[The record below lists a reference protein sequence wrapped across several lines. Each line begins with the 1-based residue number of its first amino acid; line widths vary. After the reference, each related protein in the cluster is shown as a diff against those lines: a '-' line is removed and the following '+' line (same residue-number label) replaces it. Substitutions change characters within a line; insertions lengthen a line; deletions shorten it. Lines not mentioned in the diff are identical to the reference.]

1 MKFHERNIH
10 KFDRKQ
16 IKPTEVTANFGIGF
30 EHRVQTLFAVL
41 LLTDG
46 VWDAYPKY
54 KISSLKFQV
63 ARDGYNL
70 DDFLVGFVGVES
82 GEELT
87 LLGQIKTSVAC
98 APSDTDFTDTIQAA
112 WLDFRNTEKLRENK
126 YRFALVTGPLSLKV
140 NRTLPWLLDKA
151 RNAESHEEF
160 AAYIENTQ
168 ITSRE
173 KRECYLLLRAIVG
186 TANNDCI
193 VDSKLFWEFLRLFYI
208 ITPDL
213 WYKGG
218 VTNSLCESLLRSK
231 GYLNAADVLRAIEQ
245 LVSKR
250 DDSGMSLTKE
260 RIVEWLG
267 NEVAVIGNEFDYT
280 NNECAPKPSVEISNP
295 TSKVLSHSVSIGS
308 IARNRVALLALLGQW
323 NENSSNDNN
332 ILQNLLQINNGQLED
347 LKQELALEDSNV
359 LTIRNGIA
367 VVNNPKEIFVT
378 FCGSLSESDV
388 KRFNKCC
395 TQVLSAIDKRLDLP
409 EDQRWYSDYDKSG
422 LSYSEELRQGIS
434 YGLALLGV
442 GIEKCAKLSRNTREF
457 LVPKV
462 VHKVLAG
469 GGWKLWATLG
479 DYLSLLAEADGGM
492 FIKCVEALF
501 KRRCAIINNLFMEE
515 TSGIAGRSYM
525 IGLVRALAIAA
536 WCPEQFTGA
545 CRLLMELAKRDPG
558 GRWNPRPQGA
568 LSLIFHPLAPHTLAS
583 VDKRID
589 VMKAFCHKYSDVG
602 WTLLDSVLPAA
613 HFSYMV
619 GAQRPSVRCEGI
631 PKDEELKGTD
641 LEVSKQYEAYV
652 ELALNM
658 ASGNVERTKTL
669 IRHSSQFIRKNCE
682 QLFDRLEQVP
692 KKWGA
697 QDRYEIM
704 TTLLDVM
711 RFGFGECPIEKRQ
724 ESWAWQRLRELVEKY
739 RPNDPVYSAL
749 PLFSWT
755 TGQDEILDDRKDRE
769 QGKRDIAKERAAA
782 VESVFKNQG
791 MDGIYALAEHAE
803 RVDYIGAILSESA
816 DVNDHE
822 VLPAGLQ
829 VERGGKSWLVQ
840 SFVRSRFL
848 AKGWKWVA
856 SLGIESWT
864 PDDKLNLMLML
875 PFRSDV
881 WHRVKSILEDS
892 ENGYWERVYVVIADG
907 EREWRYAIKRLLA
920 AKRGYSVL
928 SNVLRLKDIADEDKA
943 LVSFE
948 ILKRMAEEG
957 CVEHADSLTSYHIQ
971 KAIKLIQDSEGLS
984 LKQKVMIEWFYFG
997 MFSFVGRGS
1006 LCPKSINVAIAD
1018 DPKLFCELLCLA
1030 YLGKGDK
1037 KKARPKSDDHESQ
1050 RVIMAWKT
1058 LHYWNGFPG
1067 HKGDGHVDA
1076 KKFSSWT
1083 KAVKAQARKD
1093 GRLKVA
1099 LMVIGNAAA
1108 RLPRLQKGFWMDE
1121 TIARFLD
1128 AKVNDKA
1135 LESFGAGLYNA
1146 RGAHVLNAEKD
1157 KALAQ
1162 EYMKMADEADKKS
1175 YFNIGQTMRWLAD
1188 EVEST
1193 GKLFD

>member
-1 MKFHERNIH
+1 MKFLGKSIR
-10 KFDRKQ
+10 KFGRKR
-16 IKPTEVTANFGIGF
+16 IMPTELTANFGIGF

-41 LLTDG
+41 LLTEG
-46 VWDAYPKY
+46 VWDAFPKY
-54 KISSLKFQV
+54 KISSLKFQI

-70 DDFLVGFVGVES
+70 DDLLVEFINAES
-82 GEELT
+82 GNKLT
-87 LLGQIKTSVAC
+87 LLGQIKSTISC
-98 APSDTDFTDTIQAA
+98 SKDDTDFTDTIQAA
-112 WLDFRNTEKLRENK
+112 WLDFVNTYNMEGMEF
-126 YRFALVTGPLSLKV
+126 RFALIAGPMNMKD
-140 NRTLPWLLDKA
+140 TKILPWLLDKA
-151 RNAESHEEF
+151 RSTGSHEEF
-160 AAYIENTQ
+160 LNYIEDPQT
-168 ITSRE
+168 TSKE
-173 KRECYLLLRAIVG
+173 KHKVFALLQAAVG
-186 TANNDCI
+186 TANND
-193 VDSKLFWEFLRLFYI
+193 SFAESRLFWEFLRSFYI

-218 VTNSLCESLLRSK
+218 ITDSLCESLLISK
-231 GYLNAADVLRAIEQ
+231 GYKNAADTFRAIAQ
-245 LVSKR
+245 LVENH
-250 DDSGMSLTKE
+250 DDSGMVLTKE
-260 RIVEWLG
+260 LITEWLKQ
-267 NEVAVIGNEFDYT
+267 ELVIVDSKLNYT
-280 NNECAPKPSVEISNP
+280 NNEVVSKSSAEVNKPTVKLPNQNF
-295 TSKVLSHSVSIGS
+295 KIGS
-308 IARNRVALLALLGQW
+308 IPQNRVALLALIGHW
-323 NENSSNDNN
+323 NENSTNDND
-332 ILQNLLQINNGQLED
+332 ILQDLLQVDDRQLGD
-347 LKQELALEDSNV
+347 IKQELSSEGSAI
-359 LTIRNGIA
+359 LTIKNGDA
-367 VVNNPKEIFVT
+367 VVNNPKGVFDA
-378 FCGSLSESDV
+378 FCGSLSENDV
-388 KRFNKCC
+388 GRFKRCC
-395 TQVLSAIDKRLDLP
+395 TRILSEIDKRLDLP
-409 EDQRWYSDYDKSG
+409 EDQRWYSGYEKSG
-422 LSYSEELRQGIS
+422 LSCSIGLREGLS

-442 GIEKCAKLSRNTREF
+442 GIGECSKLSVNTREYF
-457 LVPKV
+457 VSTIV
-462 VHKVLAG
+462 RKVLTCSS
-469 GGWKLWATLG
+469 WKLWATLG
-479 DYLSLLAEADGGM
+479 DSLSLLAEADAGT

-501 KRRCAIINNLFMEE
+501 KRRSTIIKNLFMEE
-515 TSGIAGRSYM
+515 TSGIVGRSYM

-536 WCPEQFTGA
+536 WQPDQFVGA

-619 GAQRPSVRCEGI
+619 GEQRPSVRCEGI

-669 IRHSSQFIRKNCE
+669 IRHSSQFIRKDCE
-682 QLFDRLEQVP
+682 QLFDRLERVP

-711 RFGFGECPIEKRQ
+711 RFGFGECPIEKKQ

-755 TGQDEILDDRKDRE
+755 TDQDEILGDRKDRE

-803 RVDYIGAILSESA
+803 RVDDIGAILGESA
-816 DVNDHE
+816 DVNDYE

-829 VERGGKSWLVQ
+829 VERGGQRWLVQ

-997 MFSFVGRGS
+997 IFSFVGRGS

-1108 RLPRLQKGFWMDE
+1108 QLPRLQKGFWMDE
-1121 TIARFLD
+1121 AVARFLD

-1157 KALAQ
+1157 KALAR

-1175 YFNIGQTMRWLAD
+1175 YFNIGQTMRWLAA

-1193 GKLFD
+1193 GKMFD

>member
-1 MKFHERNIH
+1 MKFLGESIR
-10 KFDRKQ
+10 KFGRKR
-16 IKPTEVTANFGIGF
+16 IMPTELTANFGIGF

-41 LLTDG
+41 LLTEG
-46 VWDAYPKY
+46 VWDAFPKY
-54 KISSLKFQV
+54 KISSLKFQI

-70 DDFLVGFVGVES
+70 DDLLVEFINAES
-82 GEELT
+82 GNKLT
-87 LLGQIKTSVAC
+87 LLGQIKSTISC
-98 APSDTDFTDTIQAA
+98 SKDDTDFTDTIQAA
-112 WLDFRNTEKLRENK
+112 WLDFVNTYNMEGIEF
-126 YRFALVTGPLSLKV
+126 RFALIAGPMNMKD
-140 NRTLPWLLDKA
+140 TKILPWLLDKA
-151 RNAESHEEF
+151 RSTGSHEEF
-160 AAYIENTQ
+160 LNYIEDPQT
-168 ITSRE
+168 TSKE
-173 KRECYLLLRAIVG
+173 KHKVFALLQAAVG
-186 TANNDCI
+186 TANND
-193 VDSKLFWEFLRLFYI
+193 SFAESRLFWEFLRSFYI

-218 VTNSLCESLLRSK
+218 ITDSLCESLLISK
-231 GYLNAADVLRAIEQ
+231 GYKNAADTFRAIAQ
-245 LVSKR
+245 LVENH
-250 DDSGMSLTKE
+250 DDSGMVLTKE
-260 RIVEWLG
+260 LITEWLKQ
-267 NEVAVIGNEFDYT
+267 ELVIVDSKLNYT
-280 NNECAPKPSVEISNP
+280 NNEVVSKSSAEVNKPTVKLPNQNF
-295 TSKVLSHSVSIGS
+295 KIGS
-308 IARNRVALLALLGQW
+308 IPQNRVALLALIGHW
-323 NENSSNDNN
+323 NENSTNDND
-332 ILQNLLQINNGQLED
+332 ILQDLLQVDDRQLGD
-347 LKQELALEDSNV
+347 IKQELSSEGSAI
-359 LTIRNGIA
+359 LTIKNGDA
-367 VVNNPKEIFVT
+367 VVNNPKGVFDA
-378 FCGSLSESDV
+378 FCGSLSENDV
-388 KRFNKCC
+388 GRFKRCC
-395 TQVLSAIDKRLDLP
+395 TRILSEIDKRLDLP
-409 EDQRWYSDYDKSG
+409 EDQRWYSGYEKSG
-422 LSYSEELRQGIS
+422 LSCSIGLREGLS

-442 GIEKCAKLSRNTREF
+442 GIGECSKLSVNTREYF
-457 LVPKV
+457 VSTIV
-462 VHKVLAG
+462 RKVLTCSS
-469 GGWKLWATLG
+469 WKLWATLG
-479 DYLSLLAEADGGM
+479 DSLSLLAEADAGT

-501 KRRCAIINNLFMEE
+501 KRRSTIIKNLFMEE
-515 TSGIAGRSYM
+515 TSGIVGRSYM

-536 WCPEQFTGA
+536 WQPDQFVGA

-619 GAQRPSVRCEGI
+619 GEQRPSVRCEGI

-669 IRHSSQFIRKNCE
+669 IRHSSQFIRKDCE
-682 QLFDRLEQVP
+682 QLFNRLERVP

-711 RFGFGECPIEKRQ
+711 RFGFGECPIEKKQ

-755 TGQDEILDDRKDRE
+755 TDQDEILGDRKDRE

-803 RVDYIGAILSESA
+803 RVDDIGAILGESA
-816 DVNDHE
+816 DVNDYE

-829 VERGGKSWLVQ
+829 VERGRQRWLVQ

-997 MFSFVGRGS
+997 IFSFVGRGS

-1093 GRLKVA
+1093 GRLTAA
-1099 LMVIGNAAA
+1099 LIVIGNAAA
-1108 RLPRLQKGFWMDE
+1108 QLPRLQKGFWMDE
-1121 TIARFLD
+1121 AVARFLD
-1128 AKVNDKA
+1128 AC
-1135 LESFGAGLYNA
+1135 
-1146 RGAHVLNAEKD
+1146 
-1157 KALAQ
+1157 
-1162 EYMKMADEADKKS
+1162 
-1175 YFNIGQTMRWLAD
+1175 IMR
-1188 EVEST
+1188 EVRM
-1193 GKLFD
+1193 F

>member
-1 MKFHERNIH
+1 MKFLGKSIR
-10 KFDRKQ
+10 KFGRKR
-16 IKPTEVTANFGIGF
+16 IMPTELTANFGIGF

-41 LLTDG
+41 LLTEG
-46 VWDAYPKY
+46 VWDAFPKY
-54 KISSLKFQV
+54 KISSLKFQI

-70 DDFLVGFVGVES
+70 DDLLVEFINAES
-82 GEELT
+82 GNKLT
-87 LLGQIKTSVAC
+87 LLGQIKSTISC
-98 APSDTDFTDTIQAA
+98 SKDDTDFTDTIQAA
-112 WLDFRNTEKLRENK
+112 WLDFVNTYNMEGMES
-126 YRFALVTGPLSLKV
+126 RFALIAGPMNMKD
-140 NRTLPWLLDKA
+140 TKILPWLLDKA
-151 RNAESHEEF
+151 RSTGSHEEF
-160 AAYIENTQ
+160 LNYIEDPQT
-168 ITSRE
+168 TSKE
-173 KRECYLLLRAIVG
+173 KHKVFALLQAAVG
-186 TANNDCI
+186 TANND
-193 VDSKLFWEFLRLFYI
+193 SFAESRLFWEFLRSFYI

-218 VTNSLCESLLRSK
+218 ITDSLCESLLISK
-231 GYLNAADVLRAIEQ
+231 GYKNAADTFRAIAQ
-245 LVSKR
+245 LVENH
-250 DDSGMSLTKE
+250 DDSGMVLTKE
-260 RIVEWLG
+260 LITEWLKQ
-267 NEVAVIGNEFDYT
+267 ELVIVDSKLNYT
-280 NNECAPKPSVEISNP
+280 NNEVVSKSSAEVNKPTVKLPNQNF
-295 TSKVLSHSVSIGS
+295 KIGS
-308 IARNRVALLALLGQW
+308 IPQNRVALLALIGHW
-323 NENSSNDNN
+323 NENSTNDND
-332 ILQNLLQINNGQLED
+332 ILQDLLQVDDRQLGD
-347 LKQELALEDSNV
+347 IKQELSSEGSAI
-359 LTIRNGIA
+359 LTIKNGDA
-367 VVNNPKEIFVT
+367 VVNNPKGVFDA
-378 FCGSLSESDV
+378 FCGSLSENDV
-388 KRFNKCC
+388 GRFKRCC
-395 TQVLSAIDKRLDLP
+395 TRILSEIDKRLDLP
-409 EDQRWYSDYDKSG
+409 EDQRWYSGYEKSG
-422 LSYSEELRQGIS
+422 LSCSIGLREGLS

-442 GIEKCAKLSRNTREF
+442 GIGECSKLSVNTREYF
-457 LVPKV
+457 VSTIV
-462 VHKVLAG
+462 RKVLTCSS
-469 GGWKLWATLG
+469 WKLWATLG
-479 DYLSLLAEADGGM
+479 DSLSLLAEADAGT

-501 KRRCAIINNLFMEE
+501 KRRSTIIKNLFMEE
-515 TSGIAGRSYM
+515 TSGIVGRSYM

-536 WCPEQFTGA
+536 WQPDQFVGA

-619 GAQRPSVRCEGI
+619 GEQRPSVRCEGI

-669 IRHSSQFIRKNCE
+669 IRHSSQFIRKDCE
-682 QLFDRLEQVP
+682 QLFDRLERVP

-711 RFGFGECPIEKRQ
+711 RFGFGECPIEKKQ

-755 TGQDEILDDRKDRE
+755 TDQDEILGDRKDRE

-803 RVDYIGAILSESA
+803 RVDDIGAILGESA
-816 DVNDHE
+816 DVNDYE

-829 VERGGKSWLVQ
+829 VERGGQRWLVQ

-997 MFSFVGRGS
+997 IFSFVGRGS

-1108 RLPRLQKGFWMDE
+1108 QLPRLQKGFWMDE
-1121 TIARFLD
+1121 AVARFLD

-1157 KALAQ
+1157 KALAR

-1175 YFNIGQTMRWLAD
+1175 YFNIGQTMRWLAA

-1193 GKLFD
+1193 GKMFD